1 MVHILSRVNPNQDT
15 KWVFVCGRDDT
26 PRFMFDI
33 INAAKIIK
41 ERQNDR
47 EDNIYY
53 FTDLPSASSFLT
65 ANGLSAGQLY
75 GISQLIPKLETFK
88 DIAFLG
94 CVVSSHGNIDGME
107 GIKPSELLNAMQKI
121 TGLTDGLLLLGQC
134 YSGIFNMPRQSK
146 ICVVGA
152 SNFYPSLSYKGIDDK
167 CSWSANVFLYNFF
180 KWIQNPQDIDGDG
193 QHTVL
198 DAYKY
203 ASSTTNDFLVA
214 KKIQDSK
221 DFQTWCSK
229 EYEEIS
235 VKPTNPMQKMDFEAR
250 MNRLDA
256 RLSIYHNHQE
266 AWVSDQEVALRL
278 IVKP

>member
-33 INAAKIIK
+33 INAARIIK

-53 FTDLPSASSFLT
+53 FTGLPSASTFLE
-65 ANGLSAGQLY
+65 ANGLSSGQLY
-75 GISQLIPKLETFK
+75 NIDQLIPKLRTFK

-94 CVVSSHGNIDGME
+94 CVVSSHGSIDGME
-107 GIKPSELLNAMQKI
+107 GIKPSELLDTMQQI
-121 TGLTDGLLLLGQC
+121 PGVTDGLLLLGQC

-152 SNFYPSLSYKGIDDK
+152 SNFYPSLSYQSIESE
-167 CSWSANVFLYNFF
+167 CNWAANVFLYYFF
-180 KWIQNPQDIDGDG
+180 KWIKNPYDVDGDG

-203 ASSTTNDFLVA
+203 ASSMTNDFLIRR
-214 KKIQDSK
+214 KIQDSK
-221 DFQTWCSK
+221 DFQNWCSK

-235 VKPTNPMQKMDFEAR
+235 VAPTSPMQKMEFTAR
-250 MNRLDA
+250 MNELDA
-256 RLSIYHNHQE
+256 RLSVYHNHQE
-266 AWVSDQEVALRL
+266 AWISDQEVALRL
-278 IVKP
+278 IVKS

>member
-65 ANGLSAGQLY
+65 VNGLSAGQLY

-152 SNFYPSLSYKGIDDK
+152 SNFYPSLSYKGIDEK
-167 CSWSANVFLYNFF
+167 CSWLANVFLYNFF
-180 KWIQNPQDIDGDG
+180 KWIQNPQDVDGDG

-221 DFQTWCSK
+221 DFQNWCSK

-235 VKPTNPMQKMDFEAR
+235 AKPTNPVQKMEFEAR
-250 MNRLDA
+250 MNKLDA

>member
-15 KWVFVCGRDDT
+15 KWIFVCGRDSS

-33 INAAKIIK
+33 INASRTIK
-41 ERQNDR
+41 ERQNER

-53 FTDLPSASSFLT
+53 FTDLPGASTFLSD
-65 ANGLSAGQLY
+65 NGLSSGQLY
-75 GISQLIPKLETFK
+75 PIIDLIPKLKTFR

-107 GIKPSELLNAMQKI
+107 GIRPIELTDTMQQI

-152 SNFYPSLSYKGIDDK
+152 SNFYPSLSYSEIDNE
-167 CSWSANVFLYNFF
+167 CLWSANVFLYYFF
-180 KWIQNPQDIDGDG
+180 KWIKHPIDIDGDN

-203 ASSTTNDFLVA
+203 ASSMTNDFLIS
-214 KKIQDSK
+214 KKIKDSK
-221 DFQTWCSK
+221 EFQKWCLT
-229 EYEEIS
+229 EYEEIK
-235 VKPTNPMQKMDFEAR
+235 VQPADQLQKMQFDAR
-250 MNRLDA
+250 MNKLDE